1 VWDLTHRVQNVMI
14 LMKLEVQI
22 DKHTVG
28 GEQNCVVE
36 LRQNMK
42 SEIITAGPDI
52 DFLINGFSNC

>member
-1 VWDLTHRVQNVMI
+1 
-14 LMKLEVQI
+14 MKLEVQI